1 MDENQE
7 QLSFTR
13 AALSTGGRANSNV
26 LSITASLIPSMLLL
40 LLVAGAHAA
49 DTIAYSDYN
58 QGEDFQT
65 SWSVGSAGYTPVW
78 VPDGSGGVITEVWI
92 TWSAYQF
99 TSEATGPLSRVT
111 VSLRGAPTD
120 LTPVGPINPDS
131 DYSAKVQLY
140 SDSGGQMGGLLKS
153 WDAIGLHTDVIKNY
167 LFTSNDE
174 ALILYKG
181 RSYWIKLVPYS
192 TNSAAA
198 WYGAY
203 AGQPLTGQAHYT
215 GLPASDTPSYDG
227 QTDASGTML
236 ITVSDTGSTNPTVQ
250 FTANPTNGLYPL
262 TVQFGSGNLDS
273 SGHAIIAWNWSFGD
287 GALSTAPNPSHT
299 YIISGTFSPALVATN
314 DVGAQVLGNGPS
326 VAVLS
331 NSGIVSNGGFETG
344 TLAGWNFPNGQSGV
358 SVTANST
365 YAHSGAYAA
374 QLSPVSLSY
383 MTQALATAPGASY
396 TLSYWLWSD
405 GATSNQFLTQW
416 NGNTLTNQVNITLAG
431 WRRYQF
437 GVTATSTIT
446 VLQFGYA
453 NGPSSF
459 FLDDIS
465 LMPVPASA
473 PAMTIVSPTANQ
485 ILISWPT
492 TAGLQL
498 VSASNLATPIAWQLI
513 TNGIVDNG
521 GVSSITV
528 SNAFDRLSHFYRLAT
543 P

>member
-1 MDENQE
+1 MNESEKQF
-7 QLSFTR
+7 SFTR
-13 AALSTGGRANSNV
+13 AASSTSGRAKKQIL
-26 LSITASLIPSMLLL
+26 LSSMPLL

-111 VSLRGAPTD
+111 LSLLGAPTD
-120 LTPVGPINPDS
+120 LTPFGPINPDS

-227 QTDASGTML
+227 QTDAPGTML
-236 ITVSDTGSTNPTVQ
+236 ITVSDTGSTNPMVQ

-299 YIISGTFSPALVATN
+299 YLTTGAFSPMLLATN
-314 DVGAQVLGNGPS
+314 DVGVPVPGNGPS
-326 VAVLS
+326 VTVLY
-331 NSGIVSNGGFETG
+331 NYNPGIVSNGGFETG
-344 TLAGWNFPNGQSGV
+344 TFAGWNFPNGQAFETVIAVPRWCHSG
-358 SVTANST
+358 T
-365 YAHSGAYAA
+365 YAAHLGSLG
-374 QLSPVSLSY
+374 LSY
-383 MTQALATAPGASY
+383 MAQTLATTPDASY
-396 TLSYWLWSD
+396 TLSYWLNVESS
-405 GATSNQFLTQW
+405 GPNQFLVRW
-416 NGNTLTNQVNITLAG
+416 NGITLTNQTNLTLAG
-431 WRRYQF
+431 WTQYQF
-437 GVTATSTIT
+437 PATATSSST
-446 VLQFGYA
+446 VLQFGYDQ
-453 NGPSSF
+453 GMSYF
-459 FLDDIS
+459 DLDDIS

-473 PAMTIVSPTANQ
+473 PTMTIVSPAANQ
-485 ILISWPT
+485 IMISWPT

-498 VSASNLATPIAWQLI
+498 MSASNLATPIAWQLI